1 MEQLTKLELAIV
13 IGAFVESLG
22 TKELLNCVDEH
33 TLKQL
38 DEEAGKI
45 NYNSTPK
52 QFHEAGISAV
62 NKIIQGFLEKKQS
75 PHLQNK

>member
-1 MEQLTKLELAIV
+1 MELTKLELAIV
-13 IGAFVESLG
+13 IGAFVKSLG

-45 NYNSTPK
+45 TYNSSPK

-62 NKIIQGFLEKKQS
+62 NKIIQGLLEKEQS
-75 PHLQNK
+75 PPLK